1 MGNLPENTYMSLIK
15 GLTERVRGANRHA
28 RTALVTACGVRTV
41 PVYEQCWIGTYY
53 ESVGRSVEIGWSF
66 ATGADVDPGEVR
78 ACLAEVQDVVA
89 FYHEEGNAV
98 LANAVTVSLRIL
110 QSLSM
115 NNEESLL
122 AVARGL
128 TTTADVA
135 QAVETMA
142 NRGHPSGRQQGIA
155 IAEEQ
160 AWRERAIAV
169 VVGWQG
175 VADQSM
181 FDAIAAEPPMWF
193 TDWWKR
199 MHRIPLNSLDYHD
212 DDRRFY
218 LNDKLFTGVAF
229 TLNKDGQL
237 KSEVTYRDG
246 QPWGATREWYRTGQP
261 MVDSTYVMGQL
272 HGRARE
278 WHANGQLAEDGEY
291 EYGITLWEKKWDENG
306 RIIDDYQMKESD
318 PDYQT
323 LLHYRTFYGSTGRE
337 SL

>member
-1 MGNLPENTYMSLIK
+1 MSLIK
-15 GLTERVRGANRHA
+15 DLTEHVRGANRHA
-28 RTALVTACGVRTV
+28 RTALVAACGVRTL
-41 PVYEQCWIGTYY
+41 PIYEHFWSGTYY

-66 ATGADVDPGEVR
+66 ATGENVDPGEVR
-78 ACLAEVQDVVA
+78 ACLAELQDAVA
-89 FYHEEGNAV
+89 FNYEEENTV

-115 NNEESLL
+115 NDEESIL

-135 QAVETMA
+135 QAAETMA
-142 NRGHPSGRQQGIA
+142 NRGNPSGRKLGIA

-169 VVGWQG
+169 AVGWQG
-175 VADQSM
+175 VASRSM
-181 FDAIAAEPPMWF
+181 FDTIAAEPPMWF
-193 TDWWKR
+193 IDWLKR
-199 MHRIPLNSLDYHD
+199 GHRILLDNLDYHD
-212 DDRRFY
+212 NDRRYY
-218 LNDKLFTGVAF
+218 LDNKPFTGVAI
-229 TLNKDGQL
+229 TLNKDGKL
-237 KSEVTYRDG
+237 KSEVTYREG
-246 QPWGATREWYRTGQP
+246 LPWGPTKEWYRTGQP
-261 MVDSTYVMGQL
+261 MVDSTLLMGQL

-291 EYGITLWEKKWDENG
+291 EYGLTLWEKKWDENG
-306 RIIDDYQMKESD
+306 RIINDYQMRESD

-323 LLHYRTFYGSTGRE
+323 LQHYRALYASIERE